1 MRESETRKGEPQIGP
16 LLYAGRKAVR
26 TADDQGQFALFPH
39 DLGERG
45 GQFFGGKHF
54 PLHAKGNDK
63 SVRGEQRKNRIGLFF
78 KGCGDFGGAGIFGQP
93 AFLQFADGKA
103 GKGRKAFFIFGCG
116 LAPIALFQ
124 VAGDDQMNAKHGCL
138 RCNQVNSGSSTKR

>member
-1 MRESETRKGEPQIGP
+1 MIFAAREDGERAVNGFQREHPHHLVRESETRKGEPQIGP

-54 PLHAKGNDK
+54 P
-63 SVRGEQRKNRIGLFF
+63 STQR
-78 KGCGDFGGAGIFGQP
+78 ATT
-93 AFLQFADGKA
+93 KA
-103 GKGRKAFFIFGCG
+103 
-116 LAPIALFQ
+116 
-124 VAGDDQMNAKHGCL
+124 
-138 RCNQVNSGSSTKR
+138 